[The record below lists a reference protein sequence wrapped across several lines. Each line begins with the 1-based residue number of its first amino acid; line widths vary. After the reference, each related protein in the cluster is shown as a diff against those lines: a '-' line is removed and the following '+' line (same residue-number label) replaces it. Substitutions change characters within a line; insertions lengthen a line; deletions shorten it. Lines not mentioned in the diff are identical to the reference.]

1 MAEED
6 KRSVSSLSLSED
18 GVWCECN
25 KKCYRRLFCSV
36 NMYWRTLG
44 LSTVLIVYLLLG
56 AAIFSSLERPSELDE
71 NRKIQESNTNH
82 SMMLEELVVLL
93 VNNTNLT
100 REQSISFITDI
111 ATAAANA
118 NLPQTDDWKYGS
130 SLFFSMT
137 VVTTIGK

>member
-1 MAEED
+1 MAD
-6 KRSVSSLSLSED
+6 KQSVSSLPLSED

-36 NMYWRTLG
+36 NMFWRTLG
-44 LSTVLIVYLLLG
+44 LSTVLIVYLLVG
-56 AAIFSSLERPSELDE
+56 AAIFSAFERQSELDE

-82 SMMLEELVVLL
+82 TMMLEELVVLL

-100 REQSISFITDI
+100 RDESISFITDI
-111 ATAAANA
+111 ATAAANS
-118 NLPQTDDWKYGS
+118 NLPQTNNWEYGS
-130 SLFFSMT
+130 SLFFSIT